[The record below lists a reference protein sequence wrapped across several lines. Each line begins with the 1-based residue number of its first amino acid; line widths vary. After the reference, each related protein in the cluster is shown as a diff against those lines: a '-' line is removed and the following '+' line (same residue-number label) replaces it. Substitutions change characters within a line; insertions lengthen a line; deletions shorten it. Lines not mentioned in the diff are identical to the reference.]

1 MPDRAQYFPPAARL
15 TKRSQFIS
23 MSSQARRAGSRH
35 FVVLWRAN
43 GLAFSRLGITVT
55 RRVAGAVGR
64 NRLKRLV
71 REAFRTAGPSLPP
84 GLDLVV
90 IAKAGAR
97 ALRGRQA
104 AQELWRLWRSLDPDA

>member
-1 MPDRAQYFPPAARL
+1 
-15 TKRSQFIS
+15 
-23 MSSQARRAGSRH
+23 MSAQARRAGCRH

-43 GLAFSRLGITVT
+43 GLTDSRLGITVT

-71 REAFRTAGPSLPP
+71 REAFRTAGPHLPP

-90 IAKAGAR
+90 IAKPGATE
-97 ALRGRQA
+97 LNGRQA
-104 AQELWRLWRSLDPDA
+104 ARELWRLWRSLSPGA

>member
-1 MPDRAQYFPPAARL
+1 MPNRDQSFSPAARL
-15 TKRSQFIS
+15 TKRSQFLS
-23 MSSQARRAGSRH
+23 MSGQARRAGSRH
-35 FVVLWRAN
+35 FLVLWRPN
-43 GLAFSRLGITVT
+43 GLDHSRLGVTVT

-71 REAFRTAGPSLPP
+71 REAFRTAGSSLPP

-90 IAKAGAR
+90 IARPGAP

-104 AQELWRLWRSLDPDA
+104 ARELWKLWQSLGPGA